1 MEAPV
6 NDPVEPPSQLLS
18 GDHRELDR
26 KFEEF
31 QATPISRSD
40 ERRERFD
47 EFAAE
52 LHRHIVVEE
61 RLLFPP
67 FGEGDSSRRLL
78 VELMLD
84 EHRRIEDVLQRVR
97 ERLAAGPRSTED
109 LESELV
115 NVLWAHNTREEESV
129 YPWFDAHLPVDLVRA
144 VDRELHEP
152 GTKSPGPW

>member
-1 MEAPV
+1 M
-6 NDPVEPPSQLLS
+6 NDPVESPSQLLS

-31 QATPISRSD
+31 QATPATNMD

-47 EFAAE
+47 GFATE

-61 RLLFPP
+61 RLLFPA

-84 EHRRIEDVLQRVR
+84 EHRRIEDVLQRIR
-97 ERLAAGPRSTED
+97 DRLDAGPRSTED

-129 YPWFDAHLPVDLVRA
+129 YPWFDAHLPVDVVQA
-144 VDRELHEP
+144 VGRELHDP
-152 GTKSPGPW
+152 GAKGHGPR

>member
-1 MEAPV
+1 M
-6 NDPVEPPSQLLS
+6 NDPVDPPSRLLS
-18 GDHRELDR
+18 GDPRELDR

-31 QATPISRSD
+31 QATPASNMD

-47 EFAAE
+47 GFAAE

-84 EHRRIEDVLQRVR
+84 EHRRIEDVLQRIR
-97 ERLAAGPRSTED
+97 DRLDSGPRPTED

-129 YPWFDAHLPVDLVRA
+129 YPWFDAHLPVDVVQA
-144 VDRELHEP
+144 VGRELHDP
-152 GTKSPGPW
+152 GAKGHGPR